1 MYGCRDTR
9 SGTGQTNVVFWPGSV
24 WPLRFRVCPL
34 ENGNTNAD
42 MNVKA
47 FVGRLDASQRERP
60 WIGFP
65 LAVFKKFGEDQAA
78 NLAALIAYYGF
89 FSIFPLL
96 MVFVTVLGFA
106 LRGNPQ
112 LQQTITD
119 SAFANFPVVGTQL
132 SQNVHSL
139 HGSGLVLAVG
149 IVLTL
154 WSGLGVLKVTQTA
167 MNVVWNVPYHRR
179 PNFVWSTV
187 RAALMLVVLGVIT
200 IASATA
206 GSVGAGRGGAL
217 WSIVG
222 ILISLV
228 LNMALFLLAFRV
240 LTAEDVSWSDVWV
253 GAAIGAVVWTL
264 LQAFGGYYVGHQL
277 GGASDTYGTFAVVIG
292 LLAWI
297 FIGAQATLL
306 AAEINVV
313 KVRRL
318 WPRALQPPLTEA
330 DERAFKHYGLQ
341 EKRRPEME
349 VLVDVTDESSGS
361 R

>member
-1 MYGCRDTR
+1 
-9 SGTGQTNVVFWPGSV
+9 
-24 WPLRFRVCPL
+24 
-34 ENGNTNAD
+34 

-47 FVGRLDASQRERP
+47 LVGRVDRFQRHRA

-65 LAVFKKFGEDQAA
+65 IAVFKKFGEDQAA

-89 FSIFPLL
+89 FSVFPLL
-96 MVFVTVLGFA
+96 MVFVTVLGFV
-106 LRGNPQ
+106 LRGNQ
-112 LQQTITD
+112 HLQDTITS

-139 HGSGLVLAVG
+139 RGSGVALALG

-167 MNVVWNVPYHRR
+167 MNVVWNVPYERR

-187 RAALMLVVLGVIT
+187 RAGLMLIVLGVIT
-200 IASATA
+200 IASAAA
-206 GSVGAGRGGAL
+206 GSVGAGHGGAL
-217 WSIVG
+217 WWTVG

-228 LNMALFLLAFRV
+228 LNLALFLLAFRV

-253 GAAIGAVVWTL
+253 GAAVGAVVWTV

-277 GGASDTYGTFAVVIG
+277 GSASDTYGTFAVVIG

-313 KVRRL
+313 KARRL
-318 WPRALQPPLTEA
+318 WPRAVQPPLTEA
-330 DERAFKHYGLQ
+330 DARALKIYGLQ
-341 EKRRPEME
+341 EKRRPEMD
-349 VLVDVTDESSGS
+349 VLVDVS
-361 R
+361 REAIAGPAEARGDG

>member
-1 MYGCRDTR
+1 MADVK
-9 SGTGQTNVVFWPGSV
+9 SVV
-24 WPLRFRVCPL
+24 R
-34 ENGNTNAD
+34 
-42 MNVKA
+42 
-47 FVGRLDASQRERP
+47 RLDESQRQRP
-60 WIGFP
+60 WLGFP

-96 MVFVTVLGFA
+96 MVFVTVLGYA

-139 HGSGLVLAVG
+139 TGSGVALVIG
-149 IVLTL
+149 ILLTL

-167 MNVVWNVPYHRR
+167 MNVVWNVSYHRR
-179 PNFVWSTV
+179 PNFVASTA
-187 RAALMLVVLGVIT
+187 RAGMMLVVLGVIT
-200 IASATA
+200 IASAAA
-206 GSVGAGRGGAL
+206 GSVGAGHGGLL
-217 WSIVG
+217 WWTVG

-228 LNMALFLLAFRV
+228 LNTVLFMLAFRV
-240 LTAEDVSWSDVWV
+240 LTVEDVSWADVRV
-253 GAAIGAVVWTL
+253 GAITGAVVWTL

-292 LLAWI
+292 LLGWI

-313 KVRRL
+313 KARRL
-318 WPRALQPPLTEA
+318 WPRSLQPPLTEA
-330 DERAFKHYGLQ
+330 DGRALKIYGLQ
-341 EKRRPEME
+341 EKRRAEME
-349 VLVDVTDESSGS
+349 VLVDVSDAPSDRPASS
-361 R
+361 

>member
-1 MYGCRDTR
+1 M
-9 SGTGQTNVVFWPGSV
+9 S
-24 WPLRFRVCPL
+24 
-34 ENGNTNAD
+34 
-42 MNVKA
+42 
-47 FVGRLDASQRERP
+47 
-60 WIGFP
+60 FP

-96 MVFVTVLGFA
+96 MVFTTILGYA
-106 LRGNPQ
+106 LQGDPH

-119 SAFANFPVVGTQL
+119 SAFANFPVVGRQL

-139 HGSGLVLAVG
+139 KGNGVVLALG

-167 MNVVWNVPYHRR
+167 MNVVWNVSYERR

-200 IASATA
+200 IASAAA
-206 GSVGAGRGGAL
+206 GSVGAGHGGAL
-217 WSIVG
+217 WFIVG
-222 ILISLV
+222 IVISLV
-228 LNMALFLLAFRV
+228 LNMVLFLLAFRV
-240 LTAEDVSWSDVWV
+240 LTAEDVSWSDVWI
-253 GAAIGAVVWTL
+253 GAAIGAVAWTV
-264 LQAFGGYYVGHQL
+264 LQALGGYYVGHQL
-277 GGASDTYGTFAVVIG
+277 SSASNTYGTFAVVIG

-297 FIGAQATLL
+297 FLGAQITLL

-313 KVRRL
+313 KCRSL

-330 DERAFKHYGLQ
+330 DERAFKIYGLQ

-349 VLVDVTDESSGS
+349 VLVDVAGERTDRPADEQAHSSTGPS
-361 R
+361 SATER

>member
-1 MYGCRDTR
+1 
-9 SGTGQTNVVFWPGSV
+9 V
-24 WPLRFRVCPL
+24 
-34 ENGNTNAD
+34 
-42 MNVKA
+42 NVKSQI
-47 FVGRLDASQRERP
+47 GRVDRLQQERP
-60 WIGFP
+60 WLGFP

-96 MVFVTVLGFA
+96 MVFVTVLGYV
-106 LRGNPQ
+106 LRNDAH
-112 LQQTITD
+112 LQQTITS

-139 HGSGLVLAVG
+139 RGSGIALALG

-167 MNVVWNVPYHRR
+167 MNVVWNVPYERR

-187 RAALMLVVLGVIT
+187 RALLMLVVLGVIT
-200 IASATA
+200 LASAAA
-206 GSVGAGRGGAL
+206 GSVGAGHGGAL
-217 WSIVG
+217 WFIAG
-222 ILISLV
+222 LLISLV

-240 LTAEDVSWSDVWV
+240 LTAEDVSWSDVRI
-253 GAAIGAVVWTL
+253 GAAVGAVVWTL

-277 GGASDTYGTFAVVIG
+277 EGASDTYGTFAVVIG

-297 FIGAQATLL
+297 FIGAQATLM

-330 DERAFKHYGLQ
+330 DARALKTYGLQ

-349 VLVDVTDESSGS
+349 VLVDVSEEATPTRAGGEDA
-361 R
+361 

>member
-1 MYGCRDTR
+1 MTDVK
-9 SGTGQTNVVFWPGSV
+9 SVV
-24 WPLRFRVCPL
+24 R
-34 ENGNTNAD
+34 
-42 MNVKA
+42 
-47 FVGRLDASQRERP
+47 RLDESQRERP
-60 WIGFP
+60 WLGFP

-96 MVFVTVLGFA
+96 MVFVTVLGYA

-139 HGSGLVLAVG
+139 TGSGVALVIG
-149 IVLTL
+149 ILLTL

-167 MNVVWNVPYHRR
+167 MNVVWNVSYHRR
-179 PNFVWSTV
+179 PNFVASTA
-187 RAALMLVVLGVIT
+187 RAGIMLVVLGVIT
-200 IASATA
+200 IASAAA
-206 GSVGAGRGGAL
+206 GSVGAGRGGLL
-217 WSIVG
+217 WWTVG

-228 LNMALFLLAFRV
+228 LNTVLFMLTFRV
-240 LTAEDVSWSDVWV
+240 LTVEDVSWADVRV
-253 GAAIGAVVWTL
+253 GAITGAVVWTL

-292 LLAWI
+292 LLGWI

-313 KVRRL
+313 KARRL
-318 WPRALQPPLTEA
+318 WPRSLQPPLTEA
-330 DERAFKHYGLQ
+330 DGRALKIYGLQ
-341 EKRRPEME
+341 EKRRAEME
-349 VLVDVTDESSGS
+349 VLVDVSDAPSDRPASS
-361 R
+361 

>member
-1 MYGCRDTR
+1 MD
-9 SGTGQTNVVFWPGSV
+9 
-24 WPLRFRVCPL
+24 
-34 ENGNTNAD
+34 
-42 MNVKA
+42 VKQL
-47 FVGRLDASQRERP
+47 VGRIDRIQRERE

-96 MVFVTVLGFA
+96 MVFVTILGFV
-106 LRGNPQ
+106 LRGNPH
-112 LQQTITD
+112 LQQTITT

-139 HGSGLVLAVG
+139 RGNGVVLALG
-149 IVLTL
+149 ILLTL
-154 WSGLGVLKVTQTA
+154 WSGLGVLKVTQTG
-167 MNVVWNVPYHRR
+167 MNVVWNVPYARR

-200 IASATA
+200 IASAAA
-206 GSVGAGRGGAL
+206 GSVGAGHGGAL
-217 WSIVG
+217 WWILG

-228 LNMALFLLAFRV
+228 LNMVLFLLAFRV

-253 GAAIGAVVWTL
+253 GAAAGAVVWTL

-277 GGASDTYGTFAVVIG
+277 GNASDTYGTFAVVIG

-313 KVRRL
+313 RARRL

-330 DERAFKHYGLQ
+330 DERAFKTYGLQ
-341 EKRRPEME
+341 EKRRAEME
-349 VLVDVTDESSGS
+349 VLVDVTDQSRSSGAG
-361 R
+361 RPGGPDA